1 MSPLSPEDLA
11 RHKRHIM
18 LKEIGGPGV
27 QKLRAAAVSIVGA
40 GALGGPCAMFLA
52 AAGVGKLEIWDDDH
66 VERSNLQRQVQFGE
80 GDLGKYKADVLAA
93 HLMRDHPSTV
103 VEPRRK
109 RWADSD
115 ALHGKILVD
124 ATDNF
129 ATRYALNQVAHASA
143 RYMVHGAAAG
153 WRGQVSVFA
162 SGRTGDAPCYQ
173 CWVPETP
180 PDAEACDE
188 VGVVGPVTGMVST
201 AMALEVIK
209 LVTGA
214 GSPLIGR
221 ILLLDGLSATPRT
234 IGLRRDAACPVCNQ
248 LPAI

>member
-1 MSPLSPEDLA
+1 MSLSPEDLA

-27 QKLRAAAVSIVGA
+27 QKLRAATVSIVGA

-52 AAGVGKLEIWDDDH
+52 AAGIGQIEIWDEDI

-80 GDLGKYKADVLAA
+80 RDLGKAKVEVMSARLSA
-93 HLMRDHPSTV
+93 DHPSTQFRG
-103 VEPRRK
+103 RRK
-109 RWADSD
+109 RWAPND
-115 ALHGKILVD
+115 ALAGSVLVD

-129 ATRYALNQVAHASA
+129 QTRYALNRVAHLSE
-143 RYMVHGAAAG
+143 RPLVHGAAAG
-153 WRGQVSVFA
+153 WKGQASVFA
-162 SGRTGDAPCYQ
+162 SGCREGAPCYR

-201 AMALEVIK
+201 LMALEVLK

-214 GSPLIGR
+214 GEPLIGQ
-221 ILLLDGLSATPRT
+221 IVLIEGLSAD
-234 IGLRRDAACPVCNQ
+234 LRKVRLRSDATCSVCGTER
-248 LPAI
+248 AI